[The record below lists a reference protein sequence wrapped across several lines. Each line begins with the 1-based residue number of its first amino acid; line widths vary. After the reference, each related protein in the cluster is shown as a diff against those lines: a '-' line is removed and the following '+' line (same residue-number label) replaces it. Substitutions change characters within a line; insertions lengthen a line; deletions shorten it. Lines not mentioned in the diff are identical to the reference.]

1 MKINMRNL
9 VPAAVA
15 TIVFLGVIVSV
26 LPYPMAAKRLPL
38 LVSVIAIILLGIVIA
53 RELMPQKEDPS
64 IAQEAESADAKN
76 KKTDIPAKVLL
87 KSAGW
92 ILGIVVLIGLFG
104 FIIGSALYVFL
115 YCRFHDGSWMA
126 SILLALGVSA
136 FIYFVFVVGL
146 HFLLP
151 KGLLIELLL
160 V

>member
-9 VPAAVA
+9 LPAAVL

-38 LVSVIAIILLGIVIA
+38 VVSVIAIILLSVVIL
-53 RELMPQKEDPS
+53 RELSPKKKDPS
-64 IAQEAESADAKN
+64 IAQAENADATSKRR
-76 KKTDIPAKVLL
+76 DIPAWVLL

-92 ILGIVVLIGLFG
+92 ILGIVALIGLFG

-115 YCRFHDGSWMA
+115 YCKSHKGSWA
-126 SILLALGVSA
+126 ESICLALGVSA
-136 FIYFVFVVGL
+136 FIYLVFVVGL

-151 KGLLIELLL
+151 KGLLLALLSA
-160 V
+160 